1 MDEIE
6 TYVIQLKPQR
16 YTKWHLLSMGLNFVS
31 DTLEHYSGW
40 LGTAAV
46 AVAQH
51 SMQLEVDKRFRE
63 VTSGG

>member
-16 YTKWHLLSMGLNFVS
+16 YNKWHMLSMGLNFAS
-31 DTLEHYSGW
+31 DTLEHFSGW

-51 SMQLEVDKRFRE
+51 SMQIEVDRRFGE
-63 VTSGG
+63 QINGS